1 LNVITALSAGAGP
14 AVEYRRMYYGF
25 SQQSAT
31 APDAEPDEFTVA
43 MPNPALLTL
52 GGIAPQCVITDIR
65 VILDRPRSLR
75 A

>member
-1 LNVITALSAGAGP
+1 
-14 AVEYRRMYYGF
+14 MYYGF